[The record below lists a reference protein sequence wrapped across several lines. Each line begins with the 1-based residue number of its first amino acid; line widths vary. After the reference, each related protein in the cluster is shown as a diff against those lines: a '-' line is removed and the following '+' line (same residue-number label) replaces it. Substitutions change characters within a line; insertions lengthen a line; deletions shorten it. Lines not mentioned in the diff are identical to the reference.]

1 MQSNINLGEN
11 SPFNFFQLEEPFHR
25 DNSSIV
31 EQIKKREI
39 DGVIAKSILTLQEV
53 AEVKSFLI
61 DLQENLYMTTPSGKI
76 FPKPFAVINGERA
89 NQDAYAEYV
98 ALLDN
103 YKLKH
108 ASIHLIFKKLNEFI
122 SNVASKYKV
131 SSPTLKLNK
140 CTVAEG
146 TFRYLYPNKGGLY
159 VHSGN
164 YFQEQNEFF
173 YSMLEED
180 IDMDNQLSYFIVL
193 QNAEQGGELTLYDLI
208 WEKGQI
214 KDTPLN
220 NEFVLDKEGKKIIIK
235 DLINLKLRP
244 QPGDLLMFYGGY
256 IWHRVEDIE
265 GNTPRITLGGF
276 LNFSKDDQ
284 ELYYWS

>member
-11 SPFNFFQLEEPFHR
+11 SPFNFFQLEEPFHQ
-25 DNSSIV
+25 DNSAIV

-53 AEVKSFLI
+53 AEVKSFLS

-98 ALLDN
+98 AMLDD

-122 SNVASKYKV
+122 SYAATKYKV
-131 SSPTLKLNK
+131 SSPTLKLNQ

-146 TFRYLYPNKGGLY
+146 TFRYLYPNRGGLY